1 MAGPASRRGLAHY
14 AGPAAFL
21 AAVTIAVLLIRSG
34 LGGGGAAAPATTTL
48 AGRTTTSISV
58 STSHRKHHRK
68 KKHRV
73 QAQYYIVQS
82 GDTFGTI
89 ASSQGTSVTR
99 LEALNPGVS
108 TNALAVGQKIRV
120 K

>member
-1 MAGPASRRGLAHY
+1 MAASASRRRLAHY
-14 AGPAAFL
+14 AAPVAFL

-34 LGGGGAAAPATTTL
+34 LGAGGPAATTTTLGAGTTTTTSVSKPAHRKRHPEKHHAAPA
-48 AGRTTTSISV
+48 
-58 STSHRKHHRK
+58 K
-68 KKHRV
+68 
-73 QAQYYIVQS
+73 YYIVQS

-89 ASSQGTSVTR
+89 ASREGTSVAR

-108 TNALAVGQKIRV
+108 TNALAVGQKLRV